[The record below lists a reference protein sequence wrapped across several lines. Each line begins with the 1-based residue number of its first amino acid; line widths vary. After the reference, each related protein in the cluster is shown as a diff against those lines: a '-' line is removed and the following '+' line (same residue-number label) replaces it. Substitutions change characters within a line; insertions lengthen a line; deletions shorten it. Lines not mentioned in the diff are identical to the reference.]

1 MVRYLIFLKI
11 SKRCKLLHYFRIQP
25 AWNLAGKWRERER
38 EREGEDEDEDED
50 EDDDDYAVA
59 AAAGVVVVVDK
70 TCC

>member
-38 EREGEDEDEDED
+38 ERYRERRERTERRCEDLKMQDP
-50 EDDDDYAVA
+50 
-59 AAAGVVVVVDK
+59 
-70 TCC
+70 